1 MKMCKQILDMKDERI
16 TYNDLWEDLK
26 KEEALAD
33 EKAGY
38 PPKCNPGYEASE
50 DGKKCVK
57 VTKALHKSG
66 APKSTY

>member
-1 MKMCKQILDMKDERI
+1 MIMPKQILDIKESKI

-38 PPKCNPGYEASE
+38 PPKCNSGYEASE
-50 DGKKCVK
+50 DGKKCVPIK
-57 VTKALHKSG
+57 KDKAAHK
-66 APKSTY
+66 KKKW